1 MCSGVGWEQT
11 RGCRGSRQRLWPE
24 PRSIHPHDVNACFE
38 TPWFSAQMVQ
48 KRFGVF
54 HPTAMKGLRRLKQ
67 MGILR
72 EITGKERNKLYL
84 STAVVDTVE

>member
-1 MCSGVGWEQT
+1 
-11 RGCRGSRQRLWPE
+11 
-24 PRSIHPHDVNACFE
+24 
-38 TPWFSAQMVQ
+38 MVQ